1 MQENNSFLEKLKKE
15 ITEMGMSSEEF
26 FFPEVSYYGV
36 KNIFPEGFIFPI
48 AFGLSLSSILGKEKD
63 SYLLQLKEYEKDIQE
78 IKQITN
84 KKINFNDVFY
94 LDFPNEFH
102 DEFLIKEVN
111 FNEKVQF
118 IFNAMKI
125 NYNQGNI
132 SKKEFLEFLK
142 GSLPFYNLLNNPFEI
157 RLYNSKEDI
166 EEFLEKM
173 GINNKHDTLKEAQEE
188 IYKLFYNVILK
199 NYKSLIDKEKDNK
212 SNLFDL
218 EDILKNINLKN
229 QNEKIKIGISAEY
242 IFSSISEIYIEKNKD
257 LVDNLIEYLQLAI
270 NLSYFSNLEKNI
282 NYIKANYYI
291 ENLLKEKKDENLIKK
306 LSEDTMKL
314 KTKSEIIIKEN
325 LEYKKLVDLMYMSL
339 DSLCLATDKLEEAY
353 TFEDLEKVA
362 SIKENINK
370 NYKIIYNLYKDLI
383 DFDIFINDCDY
394 EKYFE
399 KTEQKIKDITSNI
412 SNIKIEEN

>member
-1 MQENNSFLEKLKKE
+1 
-15 ITEMGMSSEEF
+15 
-26 FFPEVSYYGV
+26 
-36 KNIFPEGFIFPI
+36 
-48 AFGLSLSSILGKEKD
+48 
-63 SYLLQLKEYEKDIQE
+63 
-78 IKQITN
+78 
-84 KKINFNDVFY
+84 
-94 LDFPNEFH
+94 
-102 DEFLIKEVN
+102 
-111 FNEKVQF
+111 
-118 IFNAMKI
+118 
-125 NYNQGNI
+125 
-132 SKKEFLEFLK
+132 
-142 GSLPFYNLLNNPFEI
+142 LNNPFEI

-362 SIKENINK
+362 PIKENINK

-412 SNIKIEEN
+412 NNIKIEEN